1 MMNDF
6 AKDMAR
12 IWELTGD
19 AFTKAGNLAAIAGS
33 DGVPYPQKLQQTLE
47 QILESFE
54 QAILELRI
62 LAERN
67 SPGIGG
73 YGNRPMLPVRE
84 VTGSVNILEY
94 SWLHITLQTLLPH
107 CRFQTPVWLSDT
119 IRRLLDDYEV
129 SGGKI
134 PFFSEGAALILDEYS
149 DVEGRHIFDQ
159 DNKGWKAVSNV
170 LKGRAIPDDDQYDLF
185 VFMLSSRSGENVT
198 HITLMDKKDTVGF
211 LSQRCGY
218 SAFQD
223 VYSRF

>member
-6 AKDMAR
+6 AEDMAR
-12 IWELTGD
+12 IWELTGE
-19 AFTKAGNLAAIAGS
+19 AFAKSGNLAAIAGS

-47 QILESFE
+47 QIMESYE
-54 QAILELRI
+54 RAALELRI

-67 SPGIGG
+67 SPGVGG
-73 YGNRPMLPVRE
+73 YGNRPILPLRE

-94 SWLHITLQTLLPH
+94 SWLHITLKTLLPH
-107 CRFQTPVWLSDT
+107 CRYQTPSWLSDT
-119 IRRLLDDYEV
+119 LRRLMDDYEA
-129 SGGKI
+129 SGGTV
-134 PFFSEGAALILDEYS
+134 PFFPEGAVLILDEYS

-159 DNKGWKAVSNV
+159 DNKGWKAVSNA

-185 VFMLSSRSGENVT
+185 VFMLASRSRENVT
-198 HITLMDKKDTVGF
+198 HITLMDKKDASDF
-211 LSQRCGY
+211 LSKRCGY